1 VSPSTPILIAASAV
15 AIGIITYLS
24 LSFSRQIRL
33 RRHLRR
39 LRTVPLEQGG
49 K

>member
-1 VSPSTPILIAASAV
+1 VSPSTPIVIAASAV
-15 AIGIITYLS
+15 AIGVIAYFTV
-24 LSFSRQIRL
+24 SFSRQLRL

-39 LRTVPLEQGG
+39 LRTVPLEQVG